1 MDFSARPEREN
12 TRHSRINLEQSRK
25 QAKELVKAFHAG
37 DARALDQIRW
47 THPQFRGLSDEQ
59 ITAREFAL
67 ADAQLV
73 IARSHHIESWPKLL
87 QHVESIERADPV
99 VSRFEDA
106 ADAIIHGKLEVL
118 KSMLQHHPELIRQR
132 SSRAH
137 QSTLLHY
144 VSANGVEDYRQVTPP
159 NIVEVTRLLL
169 DAGAEVDAHSNAYG
183 GGSTTL
189 GLTATSAHPRLAG
202 VQNALID
209 LLVEYGAVIG
219 GIDAN
224 GGIVRGCVAN
234 GCPEAAVHLVKLGA
248 TLDNIYGA
256 AGLGRLDVVQQLL
269 AISSQKERE
278 AALILAAQCEQ
289 LPVVQFLLDS
299 GVDVA
304 ASNGMTALH
313 WAAAN
318 GDFPMMT
325 LLINRGAPL
334 ESQNEFGGTVLSS
347 TLWFAY
353 HARPADFTARNY
365 PAVFDLLIAAG
376 GRTDFYPDMQRDID
390 GVREHAKRIALPH

>member
-1 MDFSARPEREN
+1 MDFSARPERAN
-12 TRHSRINLEQSRK
+12 TRINLEQSRK
-25 QAKELVKAFHAG
+25 QAKDLVKAFHAG
-37 DARALDQIRW
+37 DTVALDRIRW
-47 THPQFRGLSDEQ
+47 NHPQFRGLSNEQ
-59 ITAREFAL
+59 ISAREFSL

-73 IARSHHIESWPKLL
+73 VARTHHIESWPKLL
-87 QHVESIERADPV
+87 QYVESIERADPA

-106 ADAIIHGKLEVL
+106 ADAIIHGKLELL
-118 KSMLQHHPELIRQR
+118 KTLLQQNPELIRQR
-132 SSRAH
+132 STRAH

-144 VSANGVEDYRQVTPP
+144 VSANGVEDYRQITPA
-159 NIVEVTRLLL
+159 NIVAVARLLL

-209 LLVEYGAVIG
+209 LLVERGAVVG
-219 GIDAN
+219 RIDAN

-234 GCPEAAVHLVKLGA
+234 GCPEAAAHLVKLGA

-256 AGLGRLDVVQQLL
+256 AGIGRLDVVQQLF
-269 AISSQKERE
+269 AGSSQKERE
-278 AALILAAQCEQ
+278 AALIVAAQCEQ
-289 LPVVQFLLDS
+289 LSVVQFLLDN

-318 GDFPMMT
+318 GNLPMMN

-334 ESQNEFGGTVLSS
+334 ESLNEYGGTVLSS

-353 HARPADFTARNY
+353 HARPADFAARNY
-365 PAVFDLLIAAG
+365 PAVFDQLIAAG
-376 GRTDFYPDMQRDID
+376 GRTDFYPEMLRDID
-390 GVREHAKRIALPH
+390 GIRERTKRI